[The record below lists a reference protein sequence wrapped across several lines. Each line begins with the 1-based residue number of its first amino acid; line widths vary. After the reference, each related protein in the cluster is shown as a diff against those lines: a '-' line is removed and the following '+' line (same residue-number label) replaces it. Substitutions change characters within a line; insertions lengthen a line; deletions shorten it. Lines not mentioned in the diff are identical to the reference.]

1 MNASDAMKPRLQ
13 PFLPATADFTS
24 RKDSPREF
32 LERRIA
38 DLEAWEPKIGAF
50 VTLNLA
56 AARNAAD
63 RSTERWRADK
73 PFSPIDGM
81 PIGIKD
87 IIETIDMPTENGSPL
102 FAGFRGNRDSAS
114 VAALREAGAVILG
127 KTVTTEFAWMQP
139 RATKNPWD
147 LTRTPGGSSSGSAA
161 AVAVGAI
168 SVGIGTQVFGSIV
181 RPASF
186 CGCFGFKP
194 TVGAINRGGSHDA
207 LSQSTHGPI
216 AASLPEAWQVAYEIS
231 RRAGGDPGFPGLYGP
246 PTCPTPSKPRRL
258 AVLETD
264 GWAVA
269 TSAAKDAFEEASEKL
284 KSAGVALVTRHDNE
298 KIAAVEDAI
307 EGGRELCANII
318 AWESRWPLNTYR
330 ARDAGKLSQA
340 MLDLSARAEAL
351 TLDDYRRDIRERDRR
366 RAVYQA
372 LAGEFDACLTLSAP
386 GAAPVGLGS
395 TGDPAFVIPGSMLG
409 VPAITLPVLQDG
421 GLPLGLQLLGFT
433 NADAALFSAAGGV
446 LALLRKG

>member
-1 MNASDAMKPRLQ
+1 MNASDAIKPRMQ
-13 PFLPATADFTS
+13 PFLPATGGFVS
-24 RKDSPREF
+24 GKNSPREF
-32 LERRIA
+32 LERSIA
-38 DLEAWEPKIGAF
+38 DLEAWEPRIGAF

-56 AARNAAD
+56 AARAAAD
-63 RSTERWRADK
+63 RSTHRWRAGK

-87 IIETIDMPTENGSPL
+87 IIETIDMATENGSPL
-102 FAGFRGNRDSAS
+102 FAGFRSDRDAAS
-114 VAALREAGAVILG
+114 VAALRESGALIVG

-269 TSAAKDAFEEASEKL
+269 TSAARRAFEEASAKL
-284 KSAGVALVTRHDNE
+284 RSAGVALVTRHDNE

-307 EGGRELCANII
+307 RGARELCANII

-330 ARDAGKLSQA
+330 ARDASKLSQA

-351 TLDDYRRDIRERDRR
+351 TLEDYRRDIRERDRR

-372 LAGEFDACLTLSAP
+372 LAGELDACLTLSAP

-395 TGDPAFVIPGSMLG
+395 TGDPTFVIPGSMLG
-409 VPAITLPVLQDG
+409 VPAISLPVLQDG

-433 NADAALFSAAGGV
+433 NADAALFSTAGGV
-446 LALLRKG
+446 LALLQQG